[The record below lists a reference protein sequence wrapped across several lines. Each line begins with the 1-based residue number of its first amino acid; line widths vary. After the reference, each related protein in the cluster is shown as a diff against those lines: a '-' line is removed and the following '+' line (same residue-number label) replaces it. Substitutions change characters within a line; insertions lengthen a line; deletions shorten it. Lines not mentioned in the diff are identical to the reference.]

1 MSPSRFSGYG
11 AHWKVNLL
19 KIELVTF
26 IENTIHYELIC
37 FSVQYFADQNITVAD
52 KSVAKSARG
61 CWLLFLYYCNYV
73 SHTKCALFDHGQ
85 CQILYQSL
93 KG

>member
-52 KSVAKSARG
+52 KSVAKSALG
-61 CWLLFLYYCNYV
+61 WLATFLTLLLRLAYKVCTV
-73 SHTKCALFDHGQ
+73 
-85 CQILYQSL
+85 
-93 KG
+93 